1 MSALYL
7 DHHATTPC
15 DPSVV
20 EQMIPWFTEHFGN
33 PGSRQHS
40 FGLRAA
46 AAVDLS
52 RERVASLIGAR
63 PEQIVFTSGAT
74 EADNLAI
81 FGVARAS
88 SKRHLIT
95 CTTEHHAVLDPMRHL
110 AAQGWTL
117 TELVPDRAGLI
128 TADQVEAALTPDTAL
143 VSVMLGNNEIGTI
156 QPVAEIARRC
166 RARGVLV
173 HTDAVQ
179 AAGRLP
185 LDVGA
190 LDVDLMSLTAH
201 KVYGPKGVG
210 ALFVRDP
217 SMGIEP
223 LQLGGG
229 QERGLRSGTLPVPLL
244 VGFGAAC
251 VVAAAS
257 IAAGEPER
265 QRALGEVL
273 WRGLRPLGGVHLN
286 GPAEG
291 RLAGNVH
298 VSFEGVTSATLMAEL
313 RPIAVSA
320 GSACG
325 TGRTRPSHVLEAIG
339 LPDPLARAALRF
351 GLGRSTTEADIV
363 RVIDRLSEVLPRLRL
378 RAAPAA

>member
-15 DPSVV
+15 DAGVV

-33 PGSRQHS
+33 PGSRQHG

-46 AAVDLS
+46 AAVDLA
-52 RERVASLIGAR
+52 RERVAASIGAR

-88 SKRHLIT
+88 HKRHLIT
-95 CTTEHHAVLDPMRHL
+95 CTTEHHAVLDPMRRL

-128 TADQVEAALTPDTAL
+128 TAEQVEAAITPDTAL

-166 RARGVLV
+166 RARGVLC

-179 AAGRLP
+179 AAGRLA
-185 LDVGA
+185 LDVEG
-190 LDVDLMSLTAH
+190 LGVDLMSLTAH
-201 KVYGPKGVG
+201 KVYGPKGIG
-210 ALFVRDP
+210 ALFVRDL
-217 SMGIEP
+217 SVGLEP

-229 QERGLRSGTLPVPLL
+229 QERGLRSGTLPVPMI

-251 VVAAAS
+251 SLAVERV
-257 IAAGEPER
+257 AAGEPDR
-265 QRALGEVL
+265 QRALGEAL
-273 WRGLRPLGGVHLN
+273 WRGLQPLGGVHLN
-286 GPAEG
+286 GPTEG

-298 VSFEGVTSATLMAEL
+298 VSFEGVTSATLMSEL

-325 TGRTRPSHVLEAIG
+325 SGRARPSHVLEAIG

-351 GLGRSTTEADIV
+351 GLGRSTTLADID
-363 RVIDRLSEVLPRLRL
+363 RVLARLAEVLPRLR
-378 RAAPAA
+378 RRTAPSA